1 MLNRIFSP
9 LKRKD
14 RWNLER
20 FSNKLLEK
28 EIELEKHYKLEVIED
43 LIMLYSEAIE
53 HYNEICDPRF
63 YDFQLK
69 LQGLL
74 VRPEVSSV
82 LNKRNLESFYSINQR
97 KSKQSRHI
105 AISKILEKSRP
116 LSSLVPDT
124 DIPKASNP
132 KSSTQYRQSSLS
144 ISLQKNL
151 QQQDYL
157 LEQKL
162 IQRSSRRKTFNSYSL
177 PSQS

>member
-1 MLNRIFSP
+1 MLTRIFSP

-14 RWNLER
+14 RWNIER
-20 FSNKLLEK
+20 FSNTLLEK
-28 EIELEKHYKLEVIED
+28 EIELEKHFKLEVIED
-43 LIMLYSEAIE
+43 LITLYSEAIE

-82 LNKRNLESFYSINQR
+82 LNKRDLDSFYTRTQR
-97 KSKQSRHI
+97 KSNQSRHI

-116 LSSLVPDT
+116 APSSNPENP
-124 DIPKASNP
+124 ISSNP
-132 KSSTQYRQSSLS
+132 KSNIQHRQSSLS
-144 ISLQKNL
+144 SSLQKNL

-157 LEQKL
+157 LEQKRL
-162 IQRSSRRKTFNSYSL
+162 QRNSRRQAFNSYSIS
-177 PSQS
+177 SQSS